1 MLFRLVNLF
10 WLFFLYIIWLVFT
23 SVLIK
28 EQRCRFVHLK
38 GFSSLGT
45 VFFSV
50 VGRNCIVDSFPIRA
64 THPAI
69 PGTLIHRFSSPLL
82 YCPVQCSSCRLGT
95 LQILSQ
101 PSRKD
106 AHVHQTVRW
115 YHPHPHWTPPPTCS
129 TQHWPQI
136 ATPPHL
142 LLPPLQVPPCTGLVS
157 CQSPSHASTQGVRGR
172 SAALLLDSG
181 THHPSPPPHTH
192 TCLKIPVFALS
203 ILSLLH
209 LCRFIL
215 LPVFEVFYLC
225 SATLRVLECTSTS
238 CCSFK
243 FAFKKKKNFSTNQKK
258 FVCTP
263 KMCNLFT
270 TANPDPQCMALENIC
285 MCPVGWRTRCQS
297 SQTLSLDHLF

>member
-1 MLFRLVNLF
+1 M
-10 WLFFLYIIWLVFT
+10 

-28 EQRCRFVHLK
+28 EQRCLFVHLK
-38 GFSSLGT
+38 GISSLGT

-50 VGRNCIVDSFPIRA
+50 VGRNCIVHSFSIRA

-69 PGTLIHRFSSPLL
+69 PGTLIHRISSPLL
-82 YCPVQCSSCRLGT
+82 YCTVQCSSCRLGT

-106 AHVHQTVRW
+106 AHVVW
-115 YHPHPHWTPPPTCS
+115 CYHPHPHWTPPPACS

-136 ATPPHL
+136 APPPPHPC

-181 THHPSPPPHTH
+181 THHPPPPPPR

-209 LCRFIL
+209 LCCFIL
-215 LPVFEVFYLC
+215 LPVFEVFSLC
-225 SATLRVLECTSTS
+225 SATLSVLEGTSTEIHCYCHLPSKGS

-243 FAFKKKKNFSTNQKK
+243 YMLKKNFSMNQKK
-258 FVCTP
+258 FVFTP
-263 KMCNLFT
+263 KMCNLFIT
-270 TANPDPQCMALENIC
+270 SNPDPQCMALEHIC

-297 SQTLSLDHLF
+297 PQTFSLDHLF